1 MRVLNY
7 LLIGAGL
14 CFSAFVTNA
23 FEPVT
28 TQMVWQS
35 DLEVGPAADFLV
47 KAEPTRV
54 AEGPLGVSVDLR
66 IYGQK
71 NGKQYLAFEDKNIG
85 TQIYGMFH
93 TGQVDSPLIVVS
105 TTNGRFKTVSGY
117 HYENGEIKRGFQ
129 VGSELFPEIAI
140 RKSGG
145 MYVLISTSDDA
156 KQMNSKVISYYDK
169 YWANGDLLLP
179 FGQRFKGLDR
189 VSNH

>member
-23 FEPVT
+23 FEPVP
-28 TQMVWQS
+28 TQLVWQS

-47 KAEPTRV
+47 KAEPTRI

-71 NGKQYLAFEDKNIG
+71 DGKQYLAFEDKNIG

-129 VGSELFPEIAI
+129 VGSELFPEIII

-145 MYVLISTSDDA
+145 LYILISSNDDF
-156 KQMNSKVISYYDK
+156 KKMNSKTIYYYKK
-169 YWANGDLLLP
+169 YWTEGDELTA
-179 FGQRFKGLDR
+179 FGQRFRELGR
-189 VSNH
+189 VSNR

>member
-7 LLIGAGL
+7 LLIGVGL
-14 CFSAFVTNA
+14 YFNAFVTNA
-23 FEPVT
+23 FEPVA

-47 KAEPTRV
+47 KAEPTRI

-156 KQMNSKVISYYDK
+156 KQMNSKVISYYKKFWVNED
-169 YWANGDLLLP
+169 DVSP